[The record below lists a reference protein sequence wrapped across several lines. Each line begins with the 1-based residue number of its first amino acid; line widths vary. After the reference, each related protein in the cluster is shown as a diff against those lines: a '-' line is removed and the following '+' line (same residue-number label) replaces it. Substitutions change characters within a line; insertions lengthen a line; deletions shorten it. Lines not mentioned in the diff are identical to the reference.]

1 MGNNPIGI
9 NRNTINSNLKVKKVT
24 LLYLKRNLSLWKKVI
39 QIYLMVKHL
48 PWFTSKV
55 NNPWGKIKEKVGLI
69 TQERKVQCV
78 KIEKI
83 WTKNFQNS

>member
-1 MGNNPIGI
+1 
-9 NRNTINSNLKVKKVT
+9 
-24 LLYLKRNLSLWKKVI
+24 
-39 QIYLMVKHL
+39 MVKHL

-83 WTKNFQNS
+83 